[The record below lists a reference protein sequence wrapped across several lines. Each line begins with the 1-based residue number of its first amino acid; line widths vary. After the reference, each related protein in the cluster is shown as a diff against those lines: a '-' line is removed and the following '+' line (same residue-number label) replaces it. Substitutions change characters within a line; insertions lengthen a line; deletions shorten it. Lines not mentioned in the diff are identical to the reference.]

1 MVFFQTR
8 GLTKQF
14 AGLMATNNLDMDVQE
29 SEIVGL
35 IGPNGAGKSTVFNM
49 ITGFF
54 HPTSG
59 TVIFRDEDIT
69 QLRADQIA
77 RRGISRTFQAATV
90 FVEDTVFDN
99 ALAGCHMHCTQ
110 PNWKAFLHTSGAR
123 AEEAA
128 IRRKV
133 AGILEFMELTTIADE
148 VAHNLSH
155 GHQKM
160 LELCIAIASG
170 PKLLLLDEPLTGMNA
185 TEKLTM
191 VGKIRELRQRGMTIM
206 LVEHDMKAVMGLCD
220 RVIVVNYGNKIAEG
234 SPQEIQQNPEVIQAY
249 LGKPR
254 ERRHAV

>member
-14 AGLMATNNLDMDVQE
+14 GGLVATADLDLDVE
-29 SEIVGL
+29 ETEIVGL

-49 ITGFF
+49 ISGFF

-59 TVIFRDEDIT
+59 TVTFKDEDIT

-90 FVEDTVFDN
+90 FVEETVFEN
-99 ALAGCHMHCTQ
+99 ALAGCHMHYRE
-110 PNWKAFLHTSGAR
+110 PGWKAFFHTPGAR

-128 IRRKV
+128 LRGRV
-133 AGILEFMELTTIADE
+133 AEILDFMGLTAISGE
-148 VAHNLSH
+148 VAHDLSH

-160 LELCIAIASG
+160 LELCIAMASD
-170 PKLLLLDEPLTGMNA
+170 PELLLLDEPLTGMNT
-185 TEKLTM
+185 TEKKAM
-191 VGKIRELRQRGMTIM
+191 VGKIRELREKGTTIM
-206 LVEHDMKAVMGLCD
+206 LVEHDMRAVMDLCD
-220 RVIVVNYGNKIAEG
+220 RLVVVNYGRKIAEG
-234 SPQEIQQNPEVIQAY
+234 TPQEIQKNPEVIQAY